1 MSDYEIIKYIL
12 NDINDDLDDEE
23 KVHLLLNKTVS
34 ENNECKESF
43 GQRASDRLSSLAG
56 SWTFIIGFT
65 LLLLVWITVNTVL
78 AAKSFDPYPFILLNL
93 VLSCVSA
100 IQAPLIM
107 MSQKRQDEKDRRRS
121 ENDYKINL
129 KCEILLKNMH
139 YKLDRIIECID
150 ENQNKAEKPYDA

>member
-12 NDINDDLDDEE
+12 NDINEDLDDEE

-56 SWTFIIGFT
+56 SWTFVIGFT
-65 LLLLVWITVNTVL
+65 LLLLVWITVNTVM

-139 YKLDRIIECID
+139 HKLDRIIECID
-150 ENQNKAEKPYDA
+150 ENQN

>member
-12 NDINDDLDDEE
+12 NDINEDLDDEE

-56 SWTFIIGFT
+56 SWTFVIGFT

-78 AAKSFDPYPFILLNL
+78 AAKSFDPLNL

-150 ENQNKAEKPYDA
+150 EKTK

>member
-12 NDINDDLDDEE
+12 NDINEDLDDEE

-56 SWTFIIGFT
+56 SWTFVIGFT

-139 YKLDRIIECID
+139 YKLDRIIEYID
-150 ENQNKAEKPYDA
+150 ENQNTAEKPYDA

>member
-12 NDINDDLDDEE
+12 NDINEDLDDEE

-56 SWTFIIGFT
+56 SWTFVIGFT

-139 YKLDRIIECID
+139 YRLDRIIECID